1 MGETLY
7 AISKKYGVSVDD
19 LKSANQLSTDQISRG
34 QELIVPDSQQNYLLY
49 EVKSG
54 DTLFGI
60 SRKFGKKVEEIK
72 NWNQMVNDGLQLG
85 QKLKIYP

>member
-1 MGETLY
+1 
-7 AISKKYGVSVDD
+7 
-19 LKSANQLSTDQISRG
+19 
-34 QELIVPDSQQNYLLY
+34 LY